1 MNEKLELLE
10 KQIANNHEELRKAI
24 DDDHFVIKR
33 IE

>member
-1 MNEKLELLE
+1 MEKIEHLE
-10 KQIANNHEELRKAI
+10 KQIATNHDELKKAI